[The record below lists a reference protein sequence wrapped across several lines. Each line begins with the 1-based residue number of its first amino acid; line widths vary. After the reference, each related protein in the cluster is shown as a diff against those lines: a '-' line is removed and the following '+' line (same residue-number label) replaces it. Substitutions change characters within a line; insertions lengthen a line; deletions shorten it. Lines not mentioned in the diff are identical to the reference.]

1 MGSLYKITRLY
12 ATLKCFGSE
21 KADGLVFNG
30 VAEPLDA
37 EKSGCCFYGVS
48 MGLRNLQIG
57 DVISYEELSKLEKDS
72 LDCNGDI
79 ILTNCFSG
87 NIKYSLLDTESVLYK
102 LCSSVVKYFIFSN
115 HLECRENFYL
125 SIRYI
130 TNDTVLL
137 CSKYTAMEFKV
148 EDRSDLCKLVF
159 SLLEE
164 VNKMG
169 NPIKEIKISSSLKR
183 VFGVEIS

>member
-1 MGSLYKITRLY
+1 M
-12 ATLKCFGSE
+12 
-21 KADGLVFNG
+21 DGLVFNG
-30 VAEPLDA
+30 VAEHLDA

-72 LDCNGDI
+72 LGCNGDI
-79 ILTNCFSG
+79 ILTNCLSG
-87 NIKYSLLDTESVLYK
+87 NIKYSLLDTENVLYK

-115 HLECRENFYL
+115 HLECRETFYL

-130 TNDTVLL
+130 TNGSVLL
-137 CSKYTAMEFKV
+137 CSKGTAMEFKV
-148 EDRSDLCKLVF
+148 EDKSDLCKLVYT
-159 SLLEE
+159 LLEE

-169 NPIKEIKISSSLKR
+169 SPIKEIKISSSLKK